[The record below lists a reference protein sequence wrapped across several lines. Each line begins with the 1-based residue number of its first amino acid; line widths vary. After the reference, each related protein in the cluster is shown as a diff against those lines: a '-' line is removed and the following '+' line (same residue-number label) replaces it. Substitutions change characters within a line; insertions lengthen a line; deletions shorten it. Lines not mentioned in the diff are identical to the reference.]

1 MADNRNQ
8 AEQPGKSGNGKN
20 RSNDNGNGG
29 DKTKKESFKDRKMRL
44 AQESTWN
51 VISQKTTDTAEYVN
65 LLNANDY
72 LIYQLRMTN
81 FERNP
86 NLSYDDLREFMRRNN
101 EIKELINLLNIDL
114 SKALGRD
121 YRPPRGYSAQP
132 TPKQNKKAG
141 SEIGEGVEPALAQ

>member
-1 MADNRNQ
+1 MADIRNQ
-8 AEQPGKSGNGKN
+8 ADQAGLNGKN
-20 RSNDNGNGG
+20 RGNGNGNG
-29 DKTKKESFKDRKMRL
+29 SDKPKKESFKDRKMRL

-81 FERNP
+81 FERNA

-101 EIKELINLLNIDL
+101 EIKESINQLNIDL

-121 YRPPRGYSAQP
+121 YRPPRGYSVQP
-132 TPKQNKKAG
+132 APKQSKKT
-141 SEIGEGVEPALAQ
+141 SPEIGEGVEPALAQ